1 MPGKLDQIEAR
12 CDCNRMHFVISRRG
26 IEIKCGKCGKV
37 RIWKWRQ
44 LLEWIL
50 DILPEESETRR

>member
-1 MPGKLDQIEAR
+1 
-12 CDCNRMHFVISRRG
+12 MHFVISRRG